1 MEEIILGTVD
11 LKELGIDI
19 KETRINRNLSQVTVA
34 RYCGVS
40 IQAYQRWE
48 NGLTKFVKKQHFE
61 KLKEILCGDIEY
73 A

>member
-1 MEEIILGTVD
+1 MDTVD

-19 KETRINRNLSQVTVA
+19 KETRIKRDLSQVSVA
-34 RYCGVS
+34 KYCGVS
-40 IQAYQRWE
+40 SQAYQRWE

-61 KLKEILCGDIEY
+61 KLKEILCGDVDY